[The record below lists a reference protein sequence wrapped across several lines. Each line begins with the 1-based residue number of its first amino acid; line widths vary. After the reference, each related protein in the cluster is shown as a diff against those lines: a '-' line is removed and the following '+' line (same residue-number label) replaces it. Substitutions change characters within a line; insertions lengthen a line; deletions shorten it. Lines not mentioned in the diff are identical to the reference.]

1 MENEDIQN
9 SLMREIKKLKDD
21 LKVHS
26 NQVNVAMQGL
36 DIVNSMG
43 DSMVKLVAQK
53 TIDEMGTY
61 ENKDSSQDNKVE

>member
-21 LKVHS
+21 LKVLS
-26 NQVNVAMQGL
+26 NEVNVAMQGL